1 MQFNWTIFV
10 LGVIGGCL
18 AEVLKWYQLRESP
31 TPPDYLKSVM
41 YWVITLVMA
50 LVGGLLVVIQ
60 NVPVSQP
67 ILAIN
72 IGISAPLILKGLAAA
87 TPIKQ
92 PVTATA
98 PNFSVAPKKAGV
110 LDMIAGRLI

>member
-10 LGVIGGCL
+10 LGIIGGLL

-31 TPPDYLKSVM
+31 TPPEYLKSVM

-50 LVGGLLVVIQ
+50 LVGGLLAVIQ

-67 ILAIN
+67 ILALN
-72 IGISAPLILKGLAAA
+72 IGISAPLILKGLAAV
-87 TPIKQ
+87 TPIK
-92 PVTATA
+92 PAATATA
-98 PNFSVAPKKAGV
+98 PSFDSTPRKASV
-110 LDMIAGRLI
+110 LDMIAGR